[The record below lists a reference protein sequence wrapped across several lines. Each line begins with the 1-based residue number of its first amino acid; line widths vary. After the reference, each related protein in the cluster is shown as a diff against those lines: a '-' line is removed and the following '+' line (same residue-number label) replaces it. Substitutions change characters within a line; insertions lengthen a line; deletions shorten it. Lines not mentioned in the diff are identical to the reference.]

1 MGVTPLKFQG
11 EMPAVGSTSH
21 HRIRVI
27 VLCLKDL
34 MRLRGLRSV
43 NNSYGTRETTLSLV
57 EIKRT
62 CEIYFSN
69 IKTPFFSLDRK
80 GNRSFEGL
88 LWGRKPK
95 YILGLRSYSMR
106 HNGPRIDQ

>member
-27 VLCLKDL
+27 ELCLKDL

-80 GNRSFEGL
+80 G
-88 LWGRKPK
+88 KPEF
-95 YILGLRSYSMR
+95 
-106 HNGPRIDQ
+106 